1 MVHHLLL
8 GSSPVPI
15 FFLIQL
21 MDILDMLVQS
31 VEEGDLLGNANT
43 HVEVNLEQVLADSLI
58 VVPVRLALDV
68 FAHRCKITI

>member
-1 MVHHLLL
+1 
-8 GSSPVPI
+8 
-15 FFLIQL
+15 

-43 HVEVNLEQVLADSLI
+43 HVEVNLEEVLADSLI